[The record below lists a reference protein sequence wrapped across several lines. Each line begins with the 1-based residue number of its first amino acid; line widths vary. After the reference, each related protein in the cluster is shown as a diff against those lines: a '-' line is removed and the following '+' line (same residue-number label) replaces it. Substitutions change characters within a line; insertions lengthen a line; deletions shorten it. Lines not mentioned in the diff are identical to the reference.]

1 MDKPLTVEYA
11 KEIGTA
17 FIQTYYQSFD
27 NGPRENLSALYVNK
41 RQSLFDKFGKNE
53 FGIDIDS
60 VLLLLRCQT
69 TKPHRCLSREI
80 WSKANRR
87 LSTN

>member
-41 RQSLFDKFGKNE
+41 HKTFTRQSIRRWIRNF
-53 FGIDIDS
+53 
-60 VLLLLRCQT
+60 LLRF
-69 TKPHRCLSREI
+69 I
-80 WSKANRR
+80 YD
-87 LSTN
+87 

>member
-27 NGPRENLSALYVNK
+27 NGPRENLSALYVTNTLLIIFERNNQILYFIQGT
-41 RQSLFDKFGKNE
+41 RQRDLTDVFRRKFD
-53 FGIDIDS
+53 
-60 VLLLLRCQT
+60 
-69 TKPHRCLSREI
+69 
-80 WSKANRR
+80 
-87 LSTN
+87 